1 MEKKTKIFIGILIIL
16 VIGLIFNQSN
26 KPKKIDWR
34 PSFNKNHK
42 RPWGTYVLYKEL
54 KYTLA
59 TNSVI
64 SINKTP
70 YEQLRFDYDYNAKSN
85 YIFINNKLTID
96 GESTNELLN
105 YVSYGNTVFLA
116 GQVFSKALR
125 DTLHFKTE
133 IKLFNKYTS
142 NNEDEDDDETA
153 NNEIALYFSNKT
165 LNPKKY
171 FYEKGVAQCYF
182 KALDSLNTTVLGYN
196 NLDGEEKINFIKI
209 QYGEGFFY
217 LNTQPYTFTNYHLLK
232 ENHADYVA
240 SLLSYI
246 PENTKLYWDA
256 NTKADKET
264 INSPLRF
271 IFSNPALAWAWRLAI
286 LGLMIFA
293 IFLAKRRQRII
304 PIIKPLENTTIAFAK
319 TIGELYYE
327 EGEPKDI
334 LFKKINYFLAFV
346 REKYLIDTERI
357 DDNLIKKL
365 HLKSG
370 VPEENIKKL
379 IYHIIYIN
387 KKHINTE
394 NDIVVL
400 NKLIEKF
407 HKKIKL

>member
-1 MEKKTKIFIGILIIL
+1 MEKKTKIFIGILILL
-16 VIGLIFNQSN
+16 VIGLMFNQSN

-42 RPWGTYVLYKEL
+42 RPWGAYVLYKEL

-59 TNSVI
+59 TNTVI

-70 YEQLRFDYDYNAKSN
+70 YEQLRFDYDYNENSN

-96 GESTNELLN
+96 RESTNELLS
-105 YVSYGNTVFLA
+105 YVSYGNNVFLI
-116 GQVFSKALR
+116 GQAFPTALR
-125 DTLHFKTE
+125 DTLNFKTK
-133 IKLFNKYTS
+133 IKLLNNYSVATNGDETS
-142 NNEDEDDDETA
+142 ND
-153 NNEIALYFSNKT
+153 EIALYLSNKT
-165 LNPKKY
+165 LNTKKY
-171 FYEKGVAQCYF
+171 FYEKGIAQCYF
-182 KALDSLNTTVLGYN
+182 TALDSLNTTVLGYN
-196 NLDGEEKINFIKI
+196 NLDGEEQVNFVKI

-217 LNTQPYTFTNYHLLK
+217 LNTQPYAFTNYHLLK

-240 SLLSYI
+240 SILSYI
-246 PENTKLYWDA
+246 PKGTNIYWDA

-271 IFSNPALAWAWRLAI
+271 IFSNPALAWAWKLAI
-286 LGLMIFA
+286 LGLVVFA
-293 IFLAKRRQRII
+293 VFLAKRRQRII

-346 REKYLIDTERI
+346 REKYLIDTENLN
-357 DDNLIKKL
+357 DNLIKKI

-370 VPEENIKKL
+370 VPEENVKKL
-379 IYHIIYIN
+379 IYHIVYIN
-387 KKHINTE
+387 KKRINTE

>member
-1 MEKKTKIFIGILIIL
+1 MEKKTKIFIGILIVL
-16 VIGLIFNQSN
+16 VIGLMFNQSN
-26 KPKKIDWR
+26 KPKKIDWS
-34 PSFNKNHK
+34 PSFNKNYK
-42 RPWGTYVLYKEL
+42 KPWGAYVLYKEL

-59 TNSVI
+59 TNTVI

-70 YEQLRFDYDYNAKSN
+70 YEQLRFDYDYNKNSN
-85 YIFINNKLTID
+85 YIFINNRLTID
-96 GESTNELLN
+96 RESTNELLS
-105 YVSYGNTVFLA
+105 YVSYGNNVFLI
-116 GQVFSKALR
+116 GQAFPTALR
-125 DTLHFKTE
+125 DTLNFKTK
-133 IKLFNKYTS
+133 IKLLNNYSVATNGDETS
-142 NNEDEDDDETA
+142 ND
-153 NNEIALYFSNKT
+153 EIALYLSNKT
-165 LNPKKY
+165 LNTKKY
-171 FYEKGVAQCYF
+171 FYEKGIAQCYF
-182 KALDSLNTTVLGYN
+182 TTLDSLSTTVLGYN
-196 NLDGEEKINFIKI
+196 NLDGEEQVNFVKI

-217 LNTQPYTFTNYHLLK
+217 LNTQPYAFTNYHLLK

-240 SLLSYI
+240 SILSYI
-246 PENTKLYWDA
+246 PKGTNVYWDA

-286 LGLMIFA
+286 LGLIVFVIFM
-293 IFLAKRRQRII
+293 AKRRQRII
-304 PIIKPLENTTIAFAK
+304 AIIKPLENTTIAFAK

-334 LFKKINYFLAFV
+334 LFKKINYFLAFI
-346 REKYLIDTERI
+346 REKYLIDTENI
-357 DDNLIKKL
+357 DDNLITKIY
-365 HLKSG
+365 LKSG
-370 VPEENIKKL
+370 APEDDVRKL